1 MKSKP
6 SSTRHGLA
14 LFFGGLRANELVMK
28 VRKRVLRWPR
38 GDLRRFYSEGSSC
51 GKPWKMY
58 QISVP
63 RSVFP
68 THIKALYPLLLECEW
83 KEGNTSSG
91 IQGVKTSMVFCF
103 LLSSCWR
110 VRKEGHCIF
119 DESWKEQSHTRV
131 RNEIKYK
138 ENPENPRVSH
148 PHSGYWINKQNGGM
162 KLHSVCKEVD
172 CFPRAFSG
180 LNSGGL

>member
-1 MKSKP
+1 MKAKP

-14 LFFGGLRANELVMK
+14 LFFWWVKSKWVGYESEKKSAEMAEGR
-28 VRKRVLRWPR
+28 
-38 GDLRRFYSEGSSC
+38 LRRFYSEGSSC

-58 QISVP
+58 QISVS

-68 THIKALYPLLLECEW
+68 THIKALSPLLLECEW

-91 IQGVKTSMVFCF
+91 IQGVKTFMVFCF

-119 DESWKEQSHTRV
+119 YESWKEQSHTRV

-138 ENPENPRVSH
+138 QNPENPQVSH
-148 PHSGYWINKQNGGM
+148 PHSGYWINNQSGGM
-162 KLHSVCKEVD
+162 KLHNVCKEVD
-172 CFPRAFSG
+172 CFQV
-180 LNSGGL
+180 